1 MSLHFH
7 DYFLQTF
14 PSLRASQYVVCVL
27 PSLEPASASRTM
39 SRAYPDARRD
49 LPPLG
54 VRSEWNGKFWER
66 DTTLLALRRAREV
79 CRGAAVEANTGA
91 KAIASNKTIAA
102 VANLVRADA
111 RHVTTIEQWDSDI
124 AAFLTR
130 HLRRRSVG

>member
-1 MSLHFH
+1 MLGAIYRRLEFGLNGMGSSGNGTPLCW
-7 DYFLQTF
+7 
-14 PSLRASQYVVCVL
+14 RCV
-27 PSLEPASASRTM
+27 
-39 SRAYPDARRD
+39 
-49 LPPLG
+49 
-54 VRSEWNGKFWER
+54 
-66 DTTLLALRRAREV
+66 RAREL

-130 HLRRRSVG
+130 RLRRRAVG